1 MLQIMRG
8 VMHDETN
15 TSLFLPT
22 RGEDLEQS
30 VMGES
35 HADDSVH
42 RSELVYFWL
51 PAELLKILE

>member
-1 MLQIMRG
+1 
-8 VMHDETN
+8 MHDETN